1 MQCLKKD
8 QRISIVKTIMDSGK
22 NVQDRIY
29 AQDIYRGINIGQMR
43 DKKNISIIGFNN
55 LMKFSVLKNG
65 KLD

>member
-29 AQDIYRGINIGQMR
+29 AQDIYQGINIGRMR

-55 LMKFSVLKNG
+55 LMNFSVLENG
-65 KLD
+65 KSD